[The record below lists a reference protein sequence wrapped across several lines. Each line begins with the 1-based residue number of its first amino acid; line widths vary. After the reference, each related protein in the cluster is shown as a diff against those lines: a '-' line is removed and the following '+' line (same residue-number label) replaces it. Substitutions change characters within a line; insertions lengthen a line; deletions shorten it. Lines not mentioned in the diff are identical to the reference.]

1 MAEKLREVWEHLVSH
16 QVTRDIDGWVDS
28 FAVDG
33 VMEWPF
39 RLKGVP
45 QRLEGR
51 QAIRAALEPV
61 WERAKKLNR
70 RISGHERV
78 VFHETTDPEVAIVEF
93 DMVGESA
100 RGPFCQA
107 MVYLLRVRSGH
118 VLLLREFVDTAGLNE
133 LFQVGAD
140 ASGNQ

>member
-1 MAEKLREVWEHLVSH
+1 MTEDLHEVWERLVSH

-39 RLKGVP
+39 KLNGVP
-45 QRLEGR
+45 PRLEGQ

-61 WERAKKLNR
+61 WERAKQSNR

-93 DMVGESA
+93 DMVGESS
-100 RGPFCQA
+100 RGPFRQS
-107 MVYLLRVRSGH
+107 MVYLLRARSGR
-118 VLLLREFVDTAGLNE
+118 VLLLREFVDTAALNE
-133 LFQVGAD
+133 LFQVGT
-140 ASGNQ
+140 

>member
-16 QVTRDIDGWVDS
+16 QVTRDIDGWVGS

-39 RLKGVP
+39 RLKDVP
-45 QRLEGR
+45 PRLEGR

-61 WERAKKLNR
+61 WERAKKSKR

-100 RGPFCQA
+100 RGPFRQA
-107 MVYLLRVRSGH
+107 MVYLLRARNGR
-118 VLLLREFVDTAGLNE
+118 VLLLREFVDTAALSE
-133 LFQVGAD
+133 LFQVGT
-140 ASGNQ
+140 

>member
-16 QVTRDIDGWVDS
+16 QVTRALDGWVNS

-45 QRLEGR
+45 PRLEGQ

-61 WERAKKLNR
+61 WERAKQSNR
-70 RISGHERV
+70 RITGHERV
-78 VFHETTDPEVAIVEF
+78 VFHETQDPEVAIVEF
-93 DMVGESA
+93 DMVGETA
-100 RGPFCQA
+100 RGPFRQA
-107 MVYLLRVRSGH
+107 MVYLLRVRNGR
-118 VLLLREFVDTAGLNE
+118 VLLLREFVDTAALSE
-133 LFQVGAD
+133 LFQV
-140 ASGNQ
+140 SS